1 MPVSV
6 ALAQADGGE
15 VAEDSN
21 GDDDHNGDEWNV
33 QPTVTPAKAG
43 RFGGKTATIFKQA
56 PAGQLVPTARRRV
69 EEGFKVTDTGTPSRV
84 LGV

>member
-1 MPVSV
+1 MPVPV

-33 QPTVTPAKAG
+33 QPTVTPTEAG
-43 RFGGKTATIFKQA
+43 
-56 PAGQLVPTARRRV
+56 
-69 EEGFKVTDTGTPSRV
+69 
-84 LGV
+84 